1 MSHKAL
7 GLGKGEWGE
16 VSGGLMP
23 EISTCLTGGVL
34 LWNGLINCVQGNM
47 TTWVGNYLRRQKW
60 GVWTLS
66 FILPLWI
73 GTTRGFVTDE
83 IWIGREYFLPPS
95 PIVDFSFLIRH
106 TNTPV
111 PSRQGN
117 CFADCDS
124 RVTWWQQSNF
134 HMNNY
139 PAVRVGSSFISIW
152 RTRRIVLTKA
162 ASGAIVF
169 RALGTGRGLT
179 GLVHFSSILLPW
191 PKYASTLKV
200 GPWAKTF
207 FLLSK
212 QAVRGFIHLYFYKF
226 VDMFCCFCVCVCVL
240 MWPPSFQGQDFPSLG
255 VSVVLLSVYW
265 SVTIPTLLLSPSC
278 QLDSWA
284 EKFETTDVTHAHN
297 TFECSSVQT
306 HSSTKL
312 SQPLTTV
319 SLLIGQ
325 SLSLS

>member
-66 FILPLWI
+66 FSLPLWI

-226 VDMFCCFCVCVCVL
+226 VDMFCCFCVCVCFDVTTFISGTRL
-240 MWPPSFQGQDFPSLG
+240 SLIRSLG
-255 VSVVLLSVYW
+255 CSLVCLLICHHSNTPVISLLPAGLLSRKIRDYRRDTCTQHIW
-265 SVTIPTLLLSPSC
+265 MFQCADTLFY
-278 QLDSWA
+278 Q
-284 EKFETTDVTHAHN
+284 
-297 TFECSSVQT
+297 
-306 HSSTKL
+306 
-312 SQPLTTV
+312 TV
-319 SLLIGQ
+319 SATDHGVSFNRPI
-325 SLSLS
+325 SVS